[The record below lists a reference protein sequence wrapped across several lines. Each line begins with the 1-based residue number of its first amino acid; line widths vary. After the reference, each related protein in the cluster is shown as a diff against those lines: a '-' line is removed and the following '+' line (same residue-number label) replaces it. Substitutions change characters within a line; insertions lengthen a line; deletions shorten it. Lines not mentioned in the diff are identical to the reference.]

1 MADLLKIVKF
11 NNLKKTPLLFEFS
24 VNGELSPVL
33 VTNSKS
39 LLWVDATNN
48 MVRAG
53 VRIETRV
60 KDFFIEII
68 DEIATVGSDAGWGN
82 VHDFTNEGV
91 SQAISYVQ
99 SYEVGALEIL
109 VHPNSASK
117 LDVPLKITNTHWL
130 PENCAVVVPQNR
142 DFLGFIGMVGKN
154 FVGVVHNPSRGLSVA
169 RSL

>member
-11 NNLKKTPLLFEFS
+11 NNLKKTPLLFEFT

-39 LLWVDATNN
+39 ILWVDATNN

-53 VRIETRV
+53 VRVETRV
-60 KDFFIEII
+60 KDFFLEIL
-68 DEIATVGSDAGWGN
+68 DEVITVGSEAGWGN
-82 VHDFTNEGV
+82 VHTFSEEGIQ
-91 SQAISYVQ
+91 QAITYVQ
-99 SYEVGALEIL
+99 GYDVGALEIL

-117 LDVPLKITNTHWL
+117 LKTKTKITNTHWL

-154 FVGVVHNPSRGLSVA
+154 FVGVVHNPSRGLSIA